1 MVSGVGSQGT
11 IQARSLSIAMAVLL
25 LTKAIEGHDVA
36 EWWASHDYEKVK
48 LFISKA
54 ALGEGN

>member
-36 EWWASHDYEKVK
+36 EWWASQDYEKVK

-54 ALGEGN
+54 AVGEGN